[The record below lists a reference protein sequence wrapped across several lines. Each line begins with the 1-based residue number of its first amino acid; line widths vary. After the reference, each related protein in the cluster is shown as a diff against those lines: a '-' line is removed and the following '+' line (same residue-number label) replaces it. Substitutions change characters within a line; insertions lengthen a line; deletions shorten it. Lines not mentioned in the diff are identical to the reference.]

1 MLASFG
7 VAKDTIVAFENL
19 FCLIKKKK
27 KNGEKLA
34 GTCWNQHVVVER
46 VAESLPKKK
55 KESIRMGLEMRV
67 DAVSN
72 YTEGCLYF
80 ARR

>member
-1 MLASFG
+1 M
-7 VAKDTIVAFENL
+7 VRNL
-19 FCLIKKKK
+19 QV
-27 KNGEKLA
+27 LA
-34 GTCWNQHVVVER
+34 GTNMLWLN
-46 VAESLPKKK
+46 ALPSFFPQK